1 MAAQTT
7 QTQIDLRRTRLPRLA
22 RVAVRRLLDRG
33 LPLEKAIEI
42 YNRVINRRREVAT
55 T

>member
-1 MAAQTT
+1 MATST
-7 QTQIDLRRTRLPRLA
+7 QNQIDLRRTRLPRLA

-42 YNRVINRRREVAT
+42 YNRFMNRRRDTAAA
-55 T
+55 